1 MRVAVY
7 YNNKDVRIEEM
18 PRPEIGQDEVLVRIE
33 ASGICGSDVMEWYR
47 IKKAPRVLGHE
58 IAGVI
63 TEAGRDVTRFK
74 EGDRVFVSHHVPCM
88 TCKYCLNGHYSVCD
102 SLRSTNFD
110 PGGFAEYVRIPPIN
124 VDRGTYVLPDT
135 MSFEE
140 GAFIEPLACVVRGQ
154 RTAGLKPGQ
163 SVLVMGSGISGLLHI
178 KLAKALGAGR
188 IIATDIVDYR
198 LEAAKRFG
206 ADVVLNGKEDIPG
219 RLREVNGGLGAD
231 LVITCV
237 AAVDVIKDSFHC
249 LDRGGT
255 VLLFAPTEPGV
266 TVSYPVWELW
276 VDGTK
281 VVHSYAGSPI
291 DIMQAIDLIR
301 FKRVEVTDMITH
313 RLKLE
318 DAAKGFELVARAQKS
333 IKVILTPNS

>member
-1 MRVAVY
+1 
-7 YNNKDVRIEEM
+7 
-18 PRPEIGQDEVLVRIE
+18 
-33 ASGICGSDVMEWYR
+33 MEWYR
-47 IKKAPRVLGHE
+47 LKKAPRVLGHE
-58 IAGVI
+58 IAGVV
-63 TEAGRDVTRFK
+63 TEAADDVSRFK
-74 EGDRVFVSHHVPCM
+74 VGDRVFVSHHVPCM

-154 RTAGLKPGQ
+154 RIAGLKPGQ
-163 SVLVMGSGISGLLHI
+163 SVLVLGSGISGLLHI

-188 IIATDIVDYR
+188 IIATDVVDYR
-198 LEAAKRFG
+198 LEAAKKFG
-206 ADVVLNGKEDIPG
+206 ADAVIHGTEDVPA
-219 RLREVNGGLGAD
+219 RLREVNDGLGAD
-231 LVITCV
+231 LVISCV
-237 AAVDVIKDSFHC
+237 AAVDVIEDSFRC

-255 VLLFAPTEPGV
+255 FLLFAPTEPGV

-291 DIMQAIDLIR
+291 DILQAIELIR

-313 RLKLE
+313 RLKLQ
-318 DAAKGFELVARAQKS
+318 DAAKGFELVAKAQDS
-333 IKVILTPNS
+333 IKVILTPSP